1 MNLNVLSAYKRH
13 CYTVKNSECY
23 IEDLY
28 QVLHQSMCSTVS
40 EGVQVDD
47 IDWGKRHEK
56 YDDVPYIEDYNE
68 AKKTVTDGV
77 SNLLPF
83 AIATEPHLLPP
94 NKNAN
99 SVGSE
104 ATDSDNGFC
113 MEDCLMYE
121 SETCM

>member
-13 CYTVKNSECY
+13 CDTVVNSECY

-28 QVLHQSMCSTVS
+28 QVLHQSMCPTDS

-47 IDWGKRHEK
+47 IDWGKGDEK
-56 YDDVPYIEDYNE
+56 YDDVPYSE
-68 AKKTVTDGV
+68 AYHEANKTVTDGV
-77 SNLLPF
+77 SNSLPF
-83 AIATEPHLLPP
+83 ALPTDPLLLPP
-94 NKNAN
+94 DNVAN

-113 MEDCLMYE
+113 MEDCFMYG
-121 SETCM
+121 SEACM